1 MIEGAVVTAK
11 LLNSNEPIPGYMLVS
26 RIGAGGYGEVWQVD
40 APGGLTKAI
49 KFVYGQVE
57 ETRATSELKALERVK
72 QVRHPFLLSLERF
85 EIVDNQLLIVME
97 LADASI
103 QARFEECVDE
113 EMEGIPRTEL
123 LRYLHDAA
131 DALDYMR
138 ERHGLQHL
146 DVKPEN
152 LLLLAGHI
160 KVADFGLVQGFQSQQ
175 MSLLGGLTPQYAP
188 PEVFQG
194 QPTGFSDQ
202 YSLAV
207 LYTEMLTGHLPFDGV
222 SAAQLTNQHLN
233 EEPNLSRLSAE
244 DREIIGRGLA
254 KDPEQRF
261 SSCMDMIDALINS
274 SRRRADDRVEEASDE
289 NEGSARNSNWLK
301 SKSTPM
307 SGQLSH
313 KTAVIDTTGL
323 PEEAPREQE
332 YMASKDVPEPT
343 VTELPPVDL
352 DGSTHTAC
360 PTLILGIGE
369 TAAKALKHLRAYFTD
384 RFGDSQQLPSI

>member
-1 MIEGAVVTAK
+1 MTAK
-11 LLNSNEPIPGYMLVS
+11 LLNSNEPIPGYVLVS

-49 KFVYGQVE
+49 KFVYGRVD

-103 QARFEECVDE
+103 HARFEECVDE
-113 EMEGIPRTEL
+113 GLHGIPRAEL
-123 LRYLHDAA
+123 LSYLHDAA

-207 LYTEMLTGHLPFDGV
+207 LFTELLTGHLPFDGV
-222 SAAQLTNQHLN
+222 NAAQLTNQHLN
-233 EEPNLSRLSAE
+233 EEPNLQRLADG
-244 DREIIGRGLA
+244 DRQIIGRALA
-254 KDPEQRF
+254 KNPDDRF
-261 SSCMDMIDALINS
+261 PSCTEMIDALINS
-274 SRRRADDRVEEASDE
+274 SRRRADDTQEESED
-289 NEGSARNSNWLK
+289 NCNNNWMK
-301 SKSTPM
+301 SKATAV
-307 SGQLSH
+307 SGRTSH

-323 PEEAPREQE
+323 PKQAAREQE
-332 YMASKDVPEPT
+332 FMALQDVP
-343 VTELPPVDL
+343 
-352 DGSTHTAC
+352 
-360 PTLILGIGE
+360 
-369 TAAKALKHLRAYFTD
+369 
-384 RFGDSQQLPSI
+384 